1 MAKMSRIDYA
11 IQEIKQWFKDH
22 IAYMVI
28 VVIVIIV
35 GFLIYGQA
43 EVEKQK
49 KDNYI
54 YDLKAEIDS
63 LEQTIDYLEGRT
75 NR

>member
-1 MAKMSRIDYA
+1 MSKMADLDYA
-11 IQEIKQWFKDH
+11 TKQWFKDH
-22 IAYMVI
+22 IAYMVM
-28 VVIVIIV
+28 VVIVTII

-49 KDNYI
+49 QTNYI

-63 LEQTIDYLEGRT
+63 LEQTVDYLERGT
-75 NR
+75 K